1 MTYDSLSLMSGV
13 PILLEGTEVKV
24 YQPSIRE
31 IALVGE
37 KKFFNFFNI
46 FLLDLNSA
54 RETIKTIFSSQVENI
69 NLVDDMEDFDIY
81 MLFLQLEQE
90 TRENFCELLMFLI
103 KDFKVIFNP
112 EDNTYNLVQN
122 NLVYVIDENLF
133 FQLKNIVFDI
143 FVLEKFFNVQKEPP
157 KMSAKAKAIADKI
170 KKSRERLAQTKG
182 ESEQKS
188 ILSLYLSVLGIGTNG
203 LDITKLC
210 SVTVYQLL
218 NQFDRYSLYTQ
229 YEQSVQAAMAGA
241 KVDIVDWLIEI

>member
-90 TRENFCELLMFLI
+90 TRENFCELLIFLI

-133 FQLKNIVFDI
+133 FQLKKYCI
-143 FVLEKFFNVQKEPP
+143 
-157 KMSAKAKAIADKI
+157 
-170 KKSRERLAQTKG
+170 
-182 ESEQKS
+182 
-188 ILSLYLSVLGIGTNG
+188 
-203 LDITKLC
+203 
-210 SVTVYQLL
+210 
-218 NQFDRYSLYTQ
+218 
-229 YEQSVQAAMAGA
+229 
-241 KVDIVDWLIEI
+241 